1 MSITNPRFS
10 VLRVSA
16 SPRLRVSPTTEHRPG
31 STPTNAVRRSLRRRG
46 GAVVETAL
54 VLPIVLLFLFGIM
67 EYGRYIFALQIF
79 TNAAREGCRYAV
91 THTQPVTIGGVTT
104 GNNTSDVNNTINAFL
119 GGQQL
124 TGQATQVYLSD
135 SKGNNLGAWNNA
147 QPGQFICV
155 KITGNYTVMLPS
167 LLSMPNTIPIAAES
181 VMICEGN

>member
-1 MSITNPRFS
+1 MITK
-10 VLRVSA
+10 
-16 SPRLRVSPTTEHRPG
+16 HRR
-31 STPTNAVRRSLRRRG
+31 AERRG

-67 EYGRYIFALQIF
+67 EYGRYILALQVV

-91 THTQPVTIGGVTT
+91 THTQPVTIAGVTT
-104 GNNTSDVNNTINAFL
+104 GNATSDVTNTITAFL

-124 TGQATQVYLSD
+124 SSQAIQVYLSD
-135 SKGNNLGAWNNA
+135 SKGNNLGAWSNA

-155 KITGNYTVMLPS
+155 QVTGNYTAMLPS
-167 LLSMPNTIPIAAES
+167 LLSMPSSIPVAAES